1 MRKRAILLL
10 VAMVGVLVV
19 GSGVALAASI
29 ACTANPCLGT
39 PEADSIDGSN
49 NPERIKALAGNDSVI
64 AWGAN
69 DEIYGDEGND
79 VVNGDPG
86 NDTIYGGP
94 DGDGSVQGTAFT
106 DLNLEGGN
114 DSDTVYG
121 GGGADLIDAAA
132 NDEPYESAAEPVD
145 RSYGGRGNDQ
155 IYAADGNK
163 DIINCGKGRDVAF
176 IDEEIDAN
184 IKGCET
190 KFFVVRLPM

>member
-1 MRKRAILLL
+1 MRKRTILLL
-10 VAMVGVLVV
+10 VAMVGALVV

-39 PEADSIDGSN
+39 PAHDSLEGTN
-49 NPERIKALAGNDSVI
+49 NPEKIKALAGDDRVI

-69 DEIYGDEGND
+69 DVIYGDEGND
-79 VVNGDPG
+79 IVEGDPG

-94 DGDGSVQGTAFT
+94 DGDGSADSSSFADT
-106 DLNLEGGN
+106 NLEGGN

-121 GGGADLIDAAA
+121 GGGADVIDAAA

-145 RSYGGRGNDQ
+145 KSYGGRGNDA

-163 DIINCGKGRDVAF
+163 DIINCGRGKDVAF

-190 KFFVVRLPM
+190 KFFVVRVPR

>member
-1 MRKRAILLL
+1 ML
-10 VAMVGVLVV
+10 VAMVGILIV

-29 ACTANPCLGT
+29 TCAANPCLGT
-39 PEADSIDGSN
+39 PDPDVIHGTN
-49 NPERIKALAGNDSVI
+49 NPEKIKALAANDRVI

-94 DGDGSVQGTAFT
+94 DGDGSAEGTAFT

-132 NDEPYESAAEPVD
+132 NDDSYESAAEPVD
-145 RSYGGRGNDQ
+145 KSYGGRGNDI
-155 IYAADGNK
+155 IYAADGNV
-163 DIINCGKGRDVAF
+163 DVINCGRGTKDVAY

-190 KFFVVRLPM
+190 KFIVVRLPI